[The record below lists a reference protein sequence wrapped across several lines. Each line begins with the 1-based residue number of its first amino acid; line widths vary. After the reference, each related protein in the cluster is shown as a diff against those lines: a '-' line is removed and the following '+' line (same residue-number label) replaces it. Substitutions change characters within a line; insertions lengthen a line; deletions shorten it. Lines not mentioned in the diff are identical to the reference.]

1 MANAFPTQAKINPS
15 FTEPGLIVTYA
26 QPSGA
31 FAALQG
37 GRPKVNIGSEDMAV
51 YVNHLDLRSEAISGQ
66 SPSNLLPSANL
77 VVEYFSTAT
86 YLTRVRAI
94 WDHHDMARAAN
105 FAIGLPGATD
115 LAMRQGIFQQMR
127 TGLLY
132 GFNPAN
138 GEGLLNAANA
148 TAVTLPPDSFGNTTT
163 STYDNGQMA
172 LFFLNQI
179 VSLKSRMFQSGG
191 NMHSKI
197 VVISPQRVFLYLAE
211 AAIVQVTSYQRPGGG
226 TATTAQVI
234 QDTSAANGDT
244 FEWYFD
250 DTLIGKGAGGA
261 DAVLLTMPEIE
272 APDIEGIN
280 TNVFGSDMSPQMKAV
295 NVMYADMAAPMKIP
309 TPTPDG
315 AVTEV
320 QELRTT
326 SGWNLRGQGITI
338 VSMPY

>member
-37 GRPKVNIGSEDMAV
+37 GKPKVNIGSEDMAV

-191 NMHSKI
+191 NMHSKLVI
-197 VVISPQRVFLYLAE
+197 ISPQRVFLYLSE

-226 TATTAQVI
+226 TSTAAQVI
-234 QDTSAANGDT
+234 QDTASTNGDT

-272 APDIEGIN
+272 TPDIEGIN

-326 SGWNLRGQGITI
+326 SGWNLRGQGITVI
-338 VSMPY
+338 SMPY